1 MVRAKLKCHFRQR
14 VGLILVQV
22 KIERAKKHLRDLAA
36 ELTTFQKTSLTV
48 IGEREDQHGNVVSR
62 EFRELPVY
70 PFNALACAGDIVQN
84 LRTALDHLAWQLV
97 MTASLPGFP
106 PGRHTCFPISKDL
119 ESYQYIAN
127 DVAIRWRAQF
137 SLIQLGIRLT

>member
-1 MVRAKLKCHFRQR
+1 MSLQTKSR
-14 VGLILVQV
+14 LILVQV

-62 EFRELPVY
+62 EFPVY